1 MSVNNHGESSSN
13 SDSLYIQA
21 KLDKLIQENNSLKE
35 TNESLQGQVEQIRKE
50 QIVYLQNVSHQLVAP
65 LNAMKW
71 HIENLTAGRLRT
83 TERIQKVLRSIYS
96 QATISVHLAK
106 NFALMSNLEADQ
118 TLAAQREPLEPVELQ
133 RLMVN
138 LADDFQPLGW
148 DKNVHISVIDHPLE
162 EAPPVLAIK
171 NLISQV
177 FSNIIENA
185 VKYSKTMTEITI
197 YGHYN
202 PDNDTVCV
210 CISNTG
216 IPLPSNEEIERIFSR
231 GYRSKDAQ
239 NIYPAG
245 TGFGMY
251 IAKKI
256 IDIHEGSIT
265 AYTDKEDHSVFQ
277 VTLSVKGLKGKAVQR
292 ESKDSAHR
300 RR

>member
-1 MSVNNHGESSSN
+1 MSINNHGESSSN
-13 SDSLYIQA
+13 SDSLDIQA

-35 TNESLQGQVEQIRKE
+35 TNKSLQAQFEQIKRE
-50 QIVYLQNVSHQLVAP
+50 QIIYLQNVSHQLVAP

-71 HIENLTAGRLRT
+71 HIENLTAGRLRSV
-83 TERIQKVLRSIYS
+83 ERGKKVLRSIYS
-96 QATISVHLAK
+96 QATIAVHLAK

-118 TLAAQREPLEPVELQ
+118 TLAAQREPLEPVELL

-148 DKNVHISVIDHPLE
+148 DKNVHILVIDHPLE

-185 VKYSKTMTEITI
+185 VKYSETDTEVTI

-210 CISNTG
+210 CISNKG
-216 IPLPSNEEIERIFSR
+216 IPLPPNEEIECIFTR

-251 IAKKI
+251 ISKRI
-256 IDIHEGSIT
+256 VDIHEGNIT
-265 AYTDKEDHSVFQ
+265 AYTDQGGYSVFQ
-277 VTLSVKGLKGKAVQR
+277 VTLSVKGLKGKTVQR

>member
-1 MSVNNHGESSSN
+1 MLANNHGEPPN
-13 SDSLYIQA
+13 NTDSTHIKT
-21 KLDKLIQENNSLKE
+21 KLDNLIQENNLLKE
-35 TNESLQGQVEQIRKE
+35 TNKSLQIQFEQMKKE
-50 QIVYLQNVSHQLVAP
+50 QVTYLQNVSHQLVAP

-71 HIENLTAGRLRT
+71 HIENLTAGRIRSSD
-83 TERIQKVLRSIYS
+83 RIQKVLRSIYS

-118 TLAAQREPLEPVELQ
+118 TLVAQREPLEPIDLKG
-133 RLMVN
+133 LMVN
-138 LADDFQPLGW
+138 LADDFQPSGW

-162 EAPPVLAIK
+162 EAPHVLAIK

-185 VKYSKTMTEITI
+185 IKYSTILTEIKI

-202 PDNDTVCV
+202 PDNDTVSV
-210 CISNTG
+210 YIANKG
-216 IPLPSNEEIERIFSR
+216 IPLPSDEIERIFTR
-231 GYRSKDAQ
+231 TYRSKDAV

-265 AYTDKEDHSVFQ
+265 AFTNKDGFSVFQ
-277 VTLSVKGLKGKAVQR
+277 VTLSVKGLKGKAIQR
-292 ESKDSAHR
+292 EAKDSTYR

>member
-1 MSVNNHGESSSN
+1 MSVNNHGESSNN
-13 SDSLYIQA
+13 SDSLDIQT
-21 KLDKLIQENNSLKE
+21 KLDKLIQENNLLKE
-35 TNESLQGQVEQIRKE
+35 TNKSLQNQFEQIKKE
-50 QIVYLQNVSHQLVAP
+50 QIIYLQNVSHQLVAP

-71 HIENLTAGRLRT
+71 HIENLTAARISV
-83 TERIQKVLRSIYS
+83 ERGKKVLRSIYS
-96 QATISVHLAK
+96 QATIAVHLAK

-118 TLAAQREPLEPVELQ
+118 TLAAQREPLEAVDLK

-148 DKNVHISVIDHPLE
+148 DRNVHISVIDYPLE

-185 VKYSKTMTEITI
+185 IKYSTPMTDIEI
-197 YGHYN
+197 YGNYES
-202 PDNDTVCV
+202 DNDTVSV
-210 CISNTG
+210 YIANKGIS
-216 IPLPSNEEIERIFSR
+216 LPSDEIELIFTR
-231 GYRSKDAQ
+231 GYRSKDAE

-256 IDIHEGSIT
+256 IDIHEGNIT
-265 AYTDKEDHSVFQ
+265 AFTDKGGFSVFR
-277 VTLSVKGLKGKAVQR
+277 VMLSVKGLKGKTIQR
-292 ESKDSAHR
+292 ESKDSTNR
-300 RR
+300 R

>member
-1 MSVNNHGESSSN
+1 MSVNNHGKSSSN
-13 SDSLYIQA
+13 SYSPDIQA
-21 KLDKLIQENNSLKE
+21 KLDELIQENNLLKE
-35 TNESLQGQVEQIRKE
+35 TNKSLQDQVEQTRKE

-71 HIENLTAGRLRT
+71 HIENLTAGRLHSI
-83 TERIQKVLRSIYS
+83 ERIRKVLRSIYS
-96 QATISVHLAK
+96 QATIAVHLAK

-118 TLAAQREPLEPVELQ
+118 SLAAQREPIEPIELK

-148 DKNVHISVIDHPLE
+148 DRNVHIAVIDDPLE
-162 EAPPVLAIK
+162 TAPPVLAIK

-185 VKYSKTMTEITI
+185 IKYSDNMTEIEI
-197 YGHYN
+197 RGHYN
-202 PDNDTVCV
+202 PANDTVCV
-210 CISNTG
+210 CISNKG
-216 IPLPSNEEIERIFSR
+216 IPLPPNEEIECVFSR

-239 NIYPAG
+239 DLYPAG

-256 IDIHEGSIT
+256 VDIHEGSIT
-265 AYTDKEDHSVFQ
+265 AYTDKEGYSVFE
-277 VTLSVKGLKGKAVQR
+277 VTLSVQGLKGKAVQR
-292 ESKDSAHR
+292 EQKDSAHR